1 MTQQKWWKRLILGIL
16 VTGTLSL
23 TADRALA
30 QPPAT
35 GTDPDFPRGRI
46 SGSIFG
52 DYYYNVTGDPGH
64 SYNSSGADTA
74 KVNLDGSPYANG
86 RPKVIGRDLN
96 GIQVRRVYFQH
107 DADLSI
113 KYSTRVRLE
122 ADGKSLTSDGK
133 IGIAVRNAYLQVKN
147 ILPRT
152 TFQFGVLSTPIW
164 ESTDEIY
171 GYRSLEKSVA
181 DFRGLGSSSDLGM
194 LLKGFVDDGH
204 RVGFNAMLGNG
215 LGNKPEDNRY
225 KKLYLSVPL
234 KVTGDLRVEPFV
246 DYEWGPNG
254 ADKATYKVFTWYEL
268 RRGALG
274 AEVVDRVNHSRTSAN
289 MEPFGLSFF
298 GRYKA
303 HDKATIFGRYD
314 RFQPNTRAANRIDS
328 DLYIAGVDWEPYK
341 DIHVMPNIEAAQYRA
356 RGTASAPPHHDL
368 QARITFYFKF
378 AKP

>member
-23 TADRALA
+23 TAGSALA
-30 QPPAT
+30 QPPVT

-46 SGSIFG
+46 SGYIFG

-64 SYNSSGADTA
+64 SYDANGTDAA
-74 KVNLDGSPYANG
+74 KVNLDGSYSSG
-86 RPKVIGRDLN
+86 QPKVIGKDLN
-96 GIQVRRVYFQH
+96 GIQIRRVYFQH
-107 DADLSI
+107 DTDLTI

-133 IGIAVRNAYLQVKN
+133 VGIAVRNAYLQVKSV
-147 ILPRT
+147 LPRT

-171 GYRSLEKSVA
+171 GYRSLEKSIA
-181 DFRGLGSSSDLGM
+181 DFHGLGSSSDLGM

-215 LGNKPEDNRY
+215 LGNKPENNRY
-225 KKLYLSVPL
+225 KKLYLSMPL
-234 KVTGDLRVEPFV
+234 MVTDDLRVEPFV

-254 ADKATYKVFTWYEL
+254 ADNATYKVFTWYEL

-289 MEPFGLSFF
+289 KEPFGLSFF

-303 HDKATIFGRYD
+303 HEKATIFGRYD
-314 RFQPNTRAANRIDS
+314 RWQPNTRAANRIDS
-328 DLYIAGVDWEPYK
+328 DLYVAGVDWEPYK
-341 DIHVMPNIEAAQYRA
+341 DVHVMPNIEAAQYRA
-356 RGTASAPPHHDL
+356 RGTTTAPPHHDL